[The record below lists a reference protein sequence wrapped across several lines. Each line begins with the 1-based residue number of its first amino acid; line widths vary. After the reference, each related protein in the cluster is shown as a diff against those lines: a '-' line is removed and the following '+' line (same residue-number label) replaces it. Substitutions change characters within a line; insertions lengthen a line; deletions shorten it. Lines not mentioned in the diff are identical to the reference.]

1 MEKITIGIENVGKRI
16 DKFLA
21 EEFFLYSR
29 GEVVEKIKDGS
40 VLVGGKK
47 IKPSYKL
54 EAGNELE
61 IVGFDGER
69 KKLLLNDK
77 IKLAIIFEDENILVI
92 NKPAGLQVHPSDY
105 SQANTLTNAL
115 LAKYPELVEV
125 HDESVEAYLRPG
137 IVHRLD
143 KDTSGIMVVAKNK
156 KTFEQLK
163 KLFKDREITKKY
175 LAVVAGVMESSS
187 GVIQKPLARSVGFSK
202 QLIAREN
209 TKTKVREAATAYE
222 VLEQYKA
229 YALLEVT
236 PKTGRMHQIR
246 VHLAS
251 LGNPIVGDLIY
262 GKKKEASAS
271 EKTVQ
276 RQLLHAKKL
285 AFQLNGENYDFEAKM
300 PKDFVDFLAKIKEK
314 R

>member
-222 VLEQYKA
+222 VLEQYKT

>member
-222 VLEQYKA
+222 VLEQYKT

-262 GKKKEASAS
+262 GKKKEAAAS